1 MEEPII
7 KTEKPGVSDLKS
19 IREARGFTLRDIF
32 ERTRISVINLEAIE
46 KEDFDALPPPVFTK
60 AFIKTYAKTLETD
73 NRIALARYEQY
84 LEALAPPSQKGDIKT
99 PPPTAKRYK
108 FIFWSLA
115 VLMGIGMIV
124 FSISSYKS
132 DVDIPKSQIVQPAY
146 PTPEAK
152 PPEASGMTAD
162 VKSGSADQTNQ
173 IAKPEEKDVQSRKE
187 APVALSSQSSAD
199 RVNIQQGAAIKEV
212 KQENITTGVT
222 NRLTMEATEQ
232 TWIRIKAG
240 KNPPQEILL
249 NPGEIIERSAL
260 NFVVDIG
267 NAGGINVTFQG
278 KSLGNLGK
286 RGQVVHLKL
295 PSSLHP

>member
-1 MEEPII
+1 MEEHVI
-7 KTEKPGVSDLKS
+7 KTEKSGASDLKS
-19 IREARGFTLRDIF
+19 LREARGLTLRDIF

-73 NRIALARYEQY
+73 SSIALARYEQY

-99 PPPTAKRYK
+99 PPPPTGKRYK

-115 VLMGIGMIV
+115 VLTGIGMIV

-132 DVDIPKSQIVQPAY
+132 DVDIPKSQIVQPTY

-152 PPEASGMTAD
+152 PPEASGMTAE
-162 VKSGSADQTNQ
+162 VKSGPADQTNQ
-173 IAKPEEKDVQSRKE
+173 IAKPEEKDIQSRKD
-187 APVALSSQSSAD
+187 APAALSSQSSAD

-212 KQENITTGVT
+212 KQENITTGET
-222 NRLTMEATEQ
+222 NRLTMEATEL
-232 TWIRIKAG
+232 TWIRIRAG

-249 NPGEIIERSAL
+249 NQGEIIERSAL

-278 KSLGNLGK
+278 KPLGNLGK
-286 RGQVVHLKL
+286 QGQVVHLKL
-295 PSSLHP
+295 P

>member
-7 KTEKPGVSDLKS
+7 KTKKSGASDLKS
-19 IREARGFTLRDIF
+19 LREARGLTLRDIF

-73 NRIALARYEQY
+73 SSIALARYEQY
-84 LEALAPPSQKGDIKT
+84 LEAMAPPSQKGDIKT
-99 PPPTAKRYK
+99 PPSTGKRHK
-108 FIFWSLA
+108 VIFWSLA
-115 VLMGIGMIV
+115 VLTGIGMIV

-132 DVDIPKSQIVQPAY
+132 DVDIPKSQIVQPTY

-152 PPEASGMTAD
+152 PPEAPGVTAE
-162 VKSGSADQTNQ
+162 VKSGSAEQTHQ
-173 IAKPEEKDVQSRKE
+173 IAKPEGKDIQSRID
-187 APVALSSQSSAD
+187 APTTLSSQSSAD
-199 RVNIQQGAAIKEV
+199 RVNIQQGTAIKEV
-212 KQENITTGVT
+212 KQENITTGET
-222 NRLTMEATEQ
+222 NRLTMEATEL
-232 TWIRIKAG
+232 TWIRIRAG

-278 KSLGNLGK
+278 KPLGNLGK
-286 RGQVVHLKL
+286 HGQVVHLNL
-295 PSSLHP
+295 P

>member
-7 KTEKPGVSDLKS
+7 KTEKSGASDLKS
-19 IREARGFTLRDIF
+19 LREARGLTLRDIF

-60 AFIKTYAKTLETD
+60 SFIKTYAKTLETD
-73 NRIALARYEQY
+73 GSIALSRYEQY
-84 LEALAPPSQKGDIKT
+84 LEALAPPSQKGDINT
-99 PPPTAKRYK
+99 PPPTGKRYK

-115 VLMGIGMIV
+115 VLTGIGMIV

-132 DVDIPKSQIVQPAY
+132 DVDIPKSQIVQPTY

-162 VKSGSADQTNQ
+162 IKSGSADQTNQ
-173 IAKPEEKDVQSRKE
+173 IAKPEEKDIQSRKD
-187 APVALSSQSSAD
+187 APATLSSQSSTD
-199 RVNIQQGAAIKEV
+199 RANIQQGAAIQEV
-212 KQENITTGVT
+212 KQENITTGET
-222 NRLTMEATEQ
+222 NRLTMEATEL
-232 TWIRIKAG
+232 TWIRIRAG

-278 KSLGNLGK
+278 KPLGNLGK
-286 RGQVVHLKL
+286 HGQVVRLKL
-295 PSSLHP
+295 P